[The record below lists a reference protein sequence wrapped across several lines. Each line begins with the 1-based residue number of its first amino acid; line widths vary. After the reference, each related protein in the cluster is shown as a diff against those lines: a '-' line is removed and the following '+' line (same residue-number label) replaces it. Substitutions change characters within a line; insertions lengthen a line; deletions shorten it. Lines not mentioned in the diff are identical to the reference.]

1 MIYVIT
7 DHGVQCAKSINDFNR
22 RYHVLLEEAELTP
35 LGPDRVVK
43 VTNQDID
50 FIQDKFRM
58 SNIMFGNFFR
68 KDNSGKV
75 LMIVNIIL
83 TCLVIFTK

>member
-7 DHGVQCAKSINDFNR
+7 DHGVQTAKNINDFNR
-22 RYHVLLEEAELTP
+22 RYHVLLEETELTP
-35 LGPDRVVK
+35 VGPDRVVR

-50 FIQDKFRM
+50 FIQDKYRM

-83 TCLVIFTK
+83 TVLIIFTK

>member
-7 DHGVQCAKSINDFNR
+7 DHGVQSAKNVNDFNR
-22 RYHVLLEEAELTP
+22 RYHVVLEEAELTP

-50 FIQDKFRM
+50 FIQDKYRM

-83 TCLVIFTK
+83 TCLIIFTK

>member
-7 DHGVQCAKSINDFNR
+7 DHGVQCAKNINDFNR

-50 FIQDKFRM
+50 FIQDKYRM

-75 LMIVNIIL
+75 LSIVNIIL

>member
-7 DHGVQCAKSINDFNR
+7 DHGVQTAKNINDFNR

-35 LGPDRVVK
+35 VGPDRVVK

-50 FIQDKFRM
+50 FIQDKYRM

-83 TCLVIFTK
+83 TCLVIFAK

>member
-7 DHGVQCAKSINDFNR
+7 DHGVRSAKSINEFNK

-50 FIQDKFRM
+50 FIQDKYRM
-58 SNIMFGNFFR
+58 STIMFGNFFR
-68 KDNSGKV
+68 KDNSGKIFT
-75 LMIVNIIL
+75 LVNIFL
-83 TCLVIFTK
+83 TALLIFTK

>member
-1 MIYVIT
+1 MIYLIT
-7 DHGVQCAKSINDFNR
+7 DHGVKSAKSINDFNK
-22 RYHVLLEEAELTP
+22 RYRVLLEEAELTP

-50 FIQDKFRM
+50 FIQDKYRM